1 MKEADALIDPIID
14 LPAEAMERLME
25 MLENPRE
32 PSPALKALFRKH
44 KSREENAAKTI
55 LAAQAA
61 GQSLEE
67 FMAERNLP
75 PQAAPYIALL
85 WRRVKTSEPGGI

>member
-1 MKEADALIDPIID
+1 MKYEDVLIDPIIE
-14 LPAEAMERLME
+14 LPAEAMERLLE

-44 KSREENAAKTI
+44 KGREENAAKTI

-67 FMAERNLP
+67 FMRERNLP
-75 PQAAPYIALL
+75 SQAAPYIALL
-85 WRRVKTSEPGGI
+85 WRRVRDCDTLAL